1 MQREESPWA
10 GRVEA
15 LPGDVLNRAL
25 VANRNDH
32 CLLLVLVPGYAD
44 ARQFPDAGGRAIGA
58 HHQLALEFGAVL
70 QGHSS
75 VVVAVFEVA
84 DGVVWEHG
92 NRGQRRGAVP

>member
-1 MQREESPWA
+1 MQRQESA
-10 GRVEA
+10 GAGWVEA
-15 LPGDVLNRAL
+15 LPGDIFNRAL

-32 CLLLVLVPGYAD
+32 CLLLVLIPGYAD
-44 ARQFPDAGGRAIGA
+44 ARQFPDAGRGAIGA
-58 HHQLALEFGAVL
+58 HHQLALKFGAVL

-92 NRGQRRGAVP
+92 N